1 MGLDEGHDFP
11 VSWFKELLLQ
21 PKLMIGR
28 VKASRTGGEAERRA
42 FAAAMRNPDLRDY
55 IGALI
60 SSGIFVRK
68 LVAKVWRFVPS
79 PRARMK

>member
-1 MGLDEGHDFP
+1 MSVP
-11 VSWFKELLLQ
+11 
-21 PKLMIGR
+21 
-28 VKASRTGGEAERRA
+28 TGNE
-42 FAAAMRNPDLRDY
+42 Y

-79 PRARMK
+79 PQARMKLKKPGSSEFDPG